1 MIVTPFIKKTLP
13 ILKKYNR
20 FQTNNLQP
28 LSKYHK
34 LCLSVIVP
42 HGTTDILV
50 FNKNT
55 CLINYFSTFC
65 CFNFFNTNIK
75 FIFLLFYSLYHI
87 RNDVSGVFGIKML
100 YSFLVHC
107 SWIYFPE
114 SSLTYLAWIHSIL
127 HYKKVLPYITR
138 LDIFSLIC
146 FSICTYFILSINDF
160 SEYTHQGYWI
170 PIVIGH
176 IININ

>member
-1 MIVTPFIKKTLP
+1 MIITPFIKKTLP
-13 ILKKYNR
+13 ILKKYNTLK
-20 FQTNNLQP
+20 TNNLQP

-42 HGTTDILV
+42 HGSTDILL

-55 CLINYFSTFC
+55 CLINYLSTFC
-65 CFNFFNTNIK
+65 FFNFYNTNIK
-75 FIFLLFYSLYHI
+75 FTFLLLYSLYHI
-87 RNDVSGVFGIKML
+87 RNDINGMIGVKML
-100 YSFLVHC
+100 YSLLVHC

-127 HYKKVLPYITR
+127 HYKKVLPHLTR
-138 LDIFSLIC
+138 LNIFSLIC
-146 FSICTYFILSINDF
+146 LGLCTYFILSINDY
-160 SEYTHQGYWI
+160 SEYTHQEYLI
-170 PIVIGH
+170 PIVIAH